1 MRLLYISKG
10 SAGEVRTQLYLAKDL
25 NYINDS
31 IFNDIL
37 IKTEVISKSLSG
49 FIKYLQSTI

>member
-37 IKTEVISKSLSG
+37 IKTEVISKSLSS